1 MRHPDNAKIGLFS
14 LLIVVGVVAIVWI
27 TDKPGPEADFATEPG
42 RVLQAFSQISL
53 AVAQEEGLAS
63 LNLAANKVDDTN
75 YPDGTNASLWAIDP
89 DLLGIREHCF
99 YVDEVKNGAYSGYSQ
114 SLCAVPGST
123 VDLDRQGSVVVGFI
137 GLAPVQTVSI
147 TVNDIIYK
155 VPVTNGY
162 FLIPGAIPTDVNT
175 KFTISYLTKPGG
187 AVASVTDLVAPGS
200 ASPVYV
206 IASRN

>member
-1 MRHPDNAKIGLFS
+1 MRQSDNAKVGL
-14 LLIVVGVVAIVWI
+14 LGVLIVVAVVAVVWI
-27 TDKPGPEADFATEPG
+27 TDKPGPEADYATEPG

-75 YPDGTNASLWAIDP
+75 YPDGTKASLWATDP

-99 YVDEVKNGAYSGYSQ
+99 YVDEVKKGLSSGYSQ

-137 GLAPVQTVSI
+137 GLAPVQTVSL

-155 VPVTNGY
+155 VPVTDGY
-162 FLIPGAIPTDVNT
+162 FLVPGAIPTDVNT
-175 KFTISYLTKPGG
+175 KFTVSFLTNPGG
-187 AVASVTDLVAPGS
+187 AVATVTDLVAPGS

-206 IASRN
+206 IASK